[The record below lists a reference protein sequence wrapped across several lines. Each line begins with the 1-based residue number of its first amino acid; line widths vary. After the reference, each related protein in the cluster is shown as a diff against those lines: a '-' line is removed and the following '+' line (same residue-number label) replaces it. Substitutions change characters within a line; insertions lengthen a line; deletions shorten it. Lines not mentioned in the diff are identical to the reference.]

1 MSLAKEKKQKIVLE
15 NEEILLRLLSDLLN
29 TQKEVLEE
37 NKNRNKMYCDMLVHL
52 NELTESTQEIANRMP
67 YFD

>member
-37 NKNRNKMYCDMLVHL
+37 NKNRNKMYCDMLVQL

>member
-67 YFD
+67 YVD